1 MSTDDQTGPR
11 GAQRNR
17 PEHVDALASTVISV
31 LRDRQAVSSDGLR
44 QFVLEHLLRAVLVR
58 GVFQA
63 DSLLDELRGYRLSLD
78 TLIDQYVP
86 AAARLLGERWLE
98 DRISFADVTI
108 STLRLQSLLGE
119 ASAATRVDGPIRRER
134 LHALIVVPQN
144 EQHFLGASVVA
155 GQLRRL
161 GCEIGMSYDEDFGA
175 LTSRVLEDAPDLV
188 LITCA
193 RRETL
198 ETATKTVQTIR
209 KAALRAPVIALG
221 GAVQADEDEIK
232 EQTGVDIVTNVAV
245 EAVAFCTRQ
254 IRSQKPS

>member
-11 GAQRNR
+11 GAHRNR
-17 PEHVDALASTVISV
+17 PEHVGALASTVISV
-31 LRDRQAVSSDGLR
+31 LRDRQAVSSEGLR
-44 QFVLEHLLRAVLVR
+44 QFVLDHLLRAVLVR

-63 DSLLDELRGYRLSLD
+63 DTLLDELRGYRLSLD
-78 TLIDQYVP
+78 TLIDHYVP
-86 AAARLLGERWLE
+86 AAARLLGDRWLE

-108 STLRLQSLLGE
+108 GALRLQSLLGE
-119 ASAATRVDGPIRRER
+119 ASAAARVDLPTQRER

-161 GCEIGMSYDEDFGA
+161 GCETAMSYDEEFGTLIA
-175 LTSRVLEDAPDLV
+175 RLTQDAPDLV

-198 ETATKTVQTIR
+198 ETVGKTVQVIR
-209 KAALRAPVIALG
+209 KAALRGPVIALG
-221 GAVQADEDEIK
+221 GAVQADEDEII